1 LNRIYRTVFNACLG
15 QYQVASELT
24 SSRATQ
30 SGSGNANGVPRA
42 SRFIGLM
49 ALFCLNNLA
58 WAAPGDG
65 GNAGA
70 NIRGNGGASG
80 NGGSAYFE
88 SPGDASSNGNGGNGA
103 VGTIGTAGGTGG
115 AVGTSP
121 GYIGGTGGNGADT
134 ATNNAAGGGG
144 GGGAGFF
151 GLSGTWALSSATGGN
166 GGNGGNSAGA
176 HGGGGGGGGN
186 GVSLSNGTLSNLGS
200 ISGGNGGNGGTGSI
214 NEYTGAGG
222 GGGHGVSGANLN
234 IINAG
239 TISAGLGGLAA
250 TPFAEDGEDGAAV
263 QFTGG
268 TNSLTLQTGSQID
281 GVVWLM
287 DNANATI
294 TAENAGLTLGDGVL
308 LGNGSVLTVD
318 TQEDLSIG
326 AITGDGSLNKT
337 GSSTL
342 FLSGQNSYT
351 GSTTISA
358 GRLLAG
364 NAGIF
369 SSTAAV
375 TVASG
380 ATLDLNGFDQGIGSL
395 SGAGSVSTAGG
406 NLSIGGDN
414 TSSTFSGA
422 ISGTGNLNKIGSG
435 TLVLDGNSSRSAT
448 SVSAGRLIVGSSAGS
463 SASLSS
469 DVNVASGATLGGHGT
484 IIGDIDLASG
494 ATLAPGNSIGI
505 LHVTGDVTL
514 TGGSVLEIE
523 ASPDGTS
530 DRLIATGVVDLGNS
544 TLSIL
549 GGAGTW
555 SLSTHYNLIQAGTR
569 VGTFAT
575 ITSDLAFL
583 TPTVNYTATSVDL
596 ILSRNDVSF
605 SSMAN
610 TRNQRAVAASLDS
623 GLSGGVLTAVTGLA
637 SGQTGAA
644 FDSLSGE
651 LHASTR
657 SALFDDSRHVR
668 EAISQRLQA
677 GHANEQVLHRDAA
690 SGLTFWLQS
699 YGSWSE
705 TNGDSNVADL
715 DRDSRGSFIGAD
727 LPLDDTWRLGL
738 AVGYGSS
745 DLDVSTRRSSADI
758 DSTTL
763 AAYLAGQWDA
773 LSLRLGA
780 ARSWND
786 ISSKRDVRV
795 GSLNESVK
803 AGYDATTTQAFA
815 ELGYTLPLQM
825 LKLEPYVGLAH
836 VEVDRDGFRE
846 RGGVSALQSDSDKD
860 SINYA
865 SLGLRAQA
873 PLGNLL
879 DRALSLNSGLSW
891 QHAFDLPSDQNRQ
904 SLSGFEQFSVEGV
917 PVARDSVQLQL
928 GLSWQLAPQ
937 TNLALGYA
945 GQFGDGS
952 RDQGVRLGL
961 AVAF

>member
-1 LNRIYRTVFNACLG
+1 MNRIHRTVFNASLW

-24 SSRATQ
+24 SSRASQ
-30 SGSGNANGVPRA
+30 SGSACANGVPGA
-42 SRFIGLM
+42 LSSIGLLT
-49 ALFCLNNLA
+49 LFCLSNLA

-65 GNAGA
+65 GNAGV
-70 NIRGNGGASG
+70 NFRGNGGASG
-80 NGGSAYFE
+80 NGGSAYYGN
-88 SPGDASSNGNGGNGA
+88 PGDASSNGNGGNGA

-121 GYIGGTGGNGADT
+121 GYIGGTGGNGANT

-166 GGNGGNSAGA
+166 GGNGGNSTGA

-186 GVSLSNGTLSNLGS
+186 GVSLSNGTLTNLGS
-200 ISGGNGGNGGTGSI
+200 ISGGNGGNGGTGAI

-234 IINAG
+234 IINTG

-287 DNANATI
+287 DNTNATI

-326 AITGDGSLNKT
+326 AITGDGSLSKT

-351 GSTTISA
+351 DSTTISA

-369 SSTAAV
+369 SNTAAV

-494 ATLAPGNSIGI
+494 ATLAPGNSIGT

-523 ASPDGTS
+523 ANPDGSS
-530 DRLIATGVVDLGNS
+530 DRLIATGTVDLGGS

-555 SLSTHYNLIQAGTR
+555 AANTHYNLIQAGVR
-569 VGTFAT
+569 VDTFASVN
-575 ITSDLAFL
+575 SDLAFL
-583 TPTVNYTATSVDL
+583 TPTVSYSPTGVDL
-596 ILSRNDVSF
+596 TLARNDISF
-605 SSMAN
+605 AAMA
-610 TRNQRAVAASLDS
+610 RSDNQRAVAESLGASLS
-623 GLSGGVLTAVTGLA
+623 GPLVTAVTGLA
-637 SGQTGAA
+637 SGQTAAA

-677 GHANEQVLHRDAA
+677 VHRNEQVLHRDAA
-690 SGLTFWLQS
+690 SGLTFWLQG

-705 TNGDSNVADL
+705 TDGNSNVADL

-745 DLDVSTRRSSADI
+745 DLDVSARRSSADI

-786 ISSKRDVRV
+786 ISSKRDVQV
-795 GSLNESVK
+795 GSLNESLK

-836 VEVDRDGFRE
+836 VEMDLDGFRE
-846 RGGVSALQSDSDKD
+846 QGGVSALQSDSDKD

-891 QHAFDLPSDQNRQ
+891 QHAFDLPSGQNRQ
-904 SLSGFEQFSVEGV
+904 SLSGFERFSVEGV

-928 GLSWQLAPQ
+928 GLGWQLAPQ
-937 TNLALGYA
+937 SNLALGYA